1 MCYNK
6 CRYRPEITRA
16 ASTGPCLGQM
26 RIVKGVS
33 HMKTRILPAEADRLD
48 EVNAFIDKE
57 LESYACSP
65 KTHMEISLA
74 VEEIFINIANY
85 AYKPEQGQ
93 AEIVV
98 DTFGEPPLLTVGFLD
113 WGKPF
118 NPLDKP
124 DADITLSAEER
135 GIGGLGIY
143 LVKKLMDDVSYVH
156 EDGKNI
162 LTIRKR
168 LS

>member
-1 MCYNK
+1 
-6 CRYRPEITRA
+6 
-16 ASTGPCLGQM
+16 
-26 RIVKGVS
+26 
-33 HMKTRILPAEADRLD
+33 MKTRILPAEVDRLD
-48 EVNAFIDKE
+48 EVNAFIDQE
-57 LESYACSP
+57 LEPYSCSP
-65 KTHMEISLA
+65 KIQMEIALA
-74 VEEIFINIANY
+74 VEEIFVNIANY
-85 AYKPEQGQ
+85 AYFPETGQ

-98 DTFGEPPLLTVGFLD
+98 DTWGEPTTLTVGFLD

-118 NPLDKP
+118 DPLAKP

-135 GIGGLGIY
+135 GIGGLGIF
-143 LVKKLMDDVSYVH
+143 LVKKLMDDVNYIY